1 MSSQP
6 DPQLNKSFSSDPGKM
21 PPISVAFIHNY
32 LDEFGLDPYEF
43 RLYAH
48 VVRRTGGKPEGV
60 CFASLTKIGKLCKMS
75 PRKAQQAMKV
85 LLKANLVTQS
95 KRKGR
100 TDEYHVTLSRDW
112 IDSSELEK
120 IRKEIAAVKTIQP
133 VEMEI
138 SQGE

>member
-1 MSSQP
+1 
-6 DPQLNKSFSSDPGKM
+6 
-21 PPISVAFIHNY
+21 
-32 LDEFGLDPYEF
+32 
-43 RLYAH
+43 
-48 VVRRTGGKPEGV
+48 
-60 CFASLTKIGKLCKMS
+60 MS

-120 IRKEIAAVKTIQP
+120 VRREIAAVKTIQP
-133 VEMEI
+133 N
-138 SQGE
+138 

>member
-6 DPQLNKSFSSDPGKM
+6 DPELKQSSPSDAARLFPV
-21 PPISVAFIHNY
+21 SVAFVHNY

-133 VEMEI
+133 VDMEI